1 MLEIKW
7 LTVLRAF
14 RRPEMSIA
22 QLKKGFGDI
31 SKLQNKLG
39 EMKNKKAESEE
50 VYWKLTVDA
59 SGVGEASI
67 RLLPAAPNEDYPFVK
82 VKDYGIGVFNKEA
95 GKKKWYI
102 QRSLES
108 VGKQD
113 PVKDEF
119 WACYNLGTDHGKEL
133 MKQIRDREYYIVW
146 IYVISDKNAPQNNG
160 KVMKAKLS
168 PSIWKLVE
176 EQISPQ
182 FETDEPLNV
191 FDPWNGATLNLRAYN
206 GSNGMRSYDKS
217 KWLSA
222 GPLFK
227 DDDEKLDE
235 VYSQVKGLDYEIDP
249 ANPHYT
255 KSYDELSAKL
265 ELVLGRPLYKDK
277 DKQNSGAAIE
287 DAFNDE
293 EELSNSNS
301 LGTSYSTNSPQENDV
316 RNILNSSDD
325 DDAEL
330 RALLED

>member
-1 MLEIKW
+1 
-7 LTVLRAF
+7 
-14 RRPEMSIA
+14 MSIA

-39 EMKNKKAESEE
+39 EMKSKKSETEE
-50 VYWKLTVDA
+50 VYWKLSVDA

-82 VKDYGIGVFNKEA
+82 VKDYGISIFNKEA

-206 GSNGMRSYDKS
+206 GSNNMRSYDKS
-217 KWLSA
+217 KWLSP

-227 DDDEKLDE
+227 DNDEKLDE

-249 ANPHYT
+249 SNPHYS

-265 ELVLGRPLYKDK
+265 ELVLSRPLYKDK
-277 DKQNSGAAIE
+277 DKHSSGSAIA

-293 EELSNSNS
+293 NEDESHSSTS
-301 LGTSYSTNSPQENDV
+301 LGTTYSMNSPKENDV
-316 RNILNSSDD
+316 HTILNSSDD
-325 DDAEL
+325 DDEEL
-330 RALLED
+330 RALLND